1 MYRKYLTPL
10 LGLGLVSVVTL
21 GCGKSAHGVRME
33 GSDTMVTLAQAWAE
47 KYHEEHPETTIEVLA
62 GDSAAGIA
70 SLIDGTCDLAN
81 ASREMAPEEKERIKA
96 KYGVDAQSHIVG
108 FDALAVYVH
117 KGNPLDSISI
127 EELTEIY
134 GQDGKINKWSQL
146 GVESKGL
153 RKAKIIRVSPPNS
166 SGTYAYFQEAVL
178 ENKRD
183 YKLGSID
190 QIGSKDLVATIHNA
204 IGYSSM
210 GNVAP
215 GVKMLKISA
224 KTGEPGIA
232 PTVAKETCYPL
243 TRSLLIYTVGEPTG
257 HAKEFLDWILGPDGQ
272 GLVAQLGFVPVEE

>member
-1 MYRKYLTPL
+1 MYRKYLTLL
-10 LGLGLVSVVTL
+10 LGLGLVSVMTL

-33 GSDTMVTLAQAWAE
+33 GSNTMMNLAQAWAE
-47 KYHEEHPETTIEVLA
+47 KYHKAHPETTIDVLG

-70 SLIDGTCDLAN
+70 SLIEGTCDLAN
-81 ASREMAPEEKERIKA
+81 ASREMEPNERERIKT
-96 KYGVDAQSHIVG
+96 KYGVDAQAHIVG

-117 KGNPLDSISI
+117 KDNPLDSISI
-127 EELTEIY
+127 EELAEIY
-134 GQDGKINKWSQL
+134 GENGKINKWSQL
-146 GVESKGL
+146 GVNSKGL

-190 QIGSKDLVATIHNA
+190 QIGSKDLVATIRNA
-204 IGYSSM
+204 IGYGSL

-224 KTGEPGIA
+224 KKGEPGIA
-232 PTVAKETCYPL
+232 PTVEKETCYPL
-243 TRSLLIYTVGEPTG
+243 TRSLLIYTAGEPKG
-257 HAKEFLDWILGPDGQ
+257 QAKEFLDWILGPEGQ
-272 GLVAQLGFVPVEE
+272 GLVAQLGYVPVEE